1 MTESEAIETLI
12 GIRLVSGYSKS
23 REEALDMA
31 IAALEKQEGKKP
43 KVDKEKI
50 DNLVENC
57 PAHRKYSLCPSCWEN
72 LKIEFWTTKR
82 CFGKGTILKNNKNPK
97 YCPDCGQRIDWSDE
111 L

>member
-12 GIRLVSGYSKS
+12 GIRLVSGYSKK

-43 KVDKEKI
+43 VYNGVNCECPFCNTTIEI
-50 DNLVENC
+50 DMK
-57 PAHRKYSLCPSCWEN
+57 PW
-72 LKIEFWTTKR
+72 
-82 CFGKGTILKNNKNPK
+82 
-97 YCPDCGQRIDWSDE
+97 YCDICGQRIDWGDE